1 MARWAVQVQ
10 DGMQHKEFY
19 EYGLIPGVH
28 YVSVDTAAD
37 VPAMVRYLQQ
47 HDSYARAVAAA
58 GRARMSTLDG
68 DGIASFYAELFKQY
82 ARLQR
87 FEVQVL
93 PGAVELACEDDLWR
107 HYARDRFWMRHY
119 LSEDNSTCIRPI
131 AQDAPLAAPGWG
143 GAYRGSKVRCTA
155 AHDRLPRAQPTA
167 CDEYQPGT
175 SFQPFDKFPSAH
187 PKDIDWTTCADGTD
201 HTP

>member
-93 PGAVELACEDDLWR
+93 P
-107 HYARDRFWMRHY
+107 
-119 LSEDNSTCIRPI
+119 S
-131 AQDAPLAAPGWG
+131 LAALQERL
-143 GAYRGSKVRCTA
+143 GALSHCPCRGASCRQDC
-155 AHDRLPRAQPTA
+155 RP
-167 CDEYQPGT
+167 
-175 SFQPFDKFPSAH
+175 
-187 PKDIDWTTCADGTD
+187 
-201 HTP
+201 

>member
-1 MARWAVQVQ
+1 
-10 DGMQHKEFY
+10 MQHKEFY

-82 ARLQR
+82 ARL
-87 FEVQVL
+87 
-93 PGAVELACEDDLWR
+93 
-107 HYARDRFWMRHY
+107 
-119 LSEDNSTCIRPI
+119 
-131 AQDAPLAAPGWG
+131 
-143 GAYRGSKVRCTA
+143 
-155 AHDRLPRAQPTA
+155 
-167 CDEYQPGT
+167 
-175 SFQPFDKFPSAH
+175 
-187 PKDIDWTTCADGTD
+187 
-201 HTP
+201 